1 MGREKGKGKFKK
13 ENKENKK
20 KKTALNLKKDDMQWL
35 ASNTQFDKENIQE
48 WHTVGKHGYQFDK
61 GNI

>member
-13 ENKENKK
+13 ENKQNKK

-35 ASNTQFDKENIQE
+35 ASNTQVDKGNIQE
-48 WHTVGKHGYQFDK
+48 WHTVGTHGY
-61 GNI
+61 